1 MAYVYFREFIDS
13 YNLISKDDILS
24 TKTVRKVTKETETS
38 STAQKK
44 TIFISMKVFY
54 Q

>member
-1 MAYVYFREFIDS
+1 MACVYIIVFIDS

-38 STAQKK
+38 STAQKR
-44 TIFISMKVFY
+44 TIFISMQVIY
-54 Q
+54 L